1 MNTIIEQ
8 FLQSYRLNGLFAE
21 CLQFLVQIVKQLV
34 ELYPSINDFRPLI
47 IQWLKFKRDVEKK
60 NKDFFEGKLKLRSFL
75 DVAVPATFN
84 RASSKAKDFL
94 LCELYEYRN
103 AK

>member
-1 MNTIIEQ
+1 MNAIIEQ

-21 CLQFLVQIVKQLV
+21 CLQFLTQIVKQLID
-34 ELYPSINDFRPLI
+34 LYPTINDFRPLI

-60 NKDFFEGKLKLRSFL
+60 NKEFFDSKLKLRSFL
-75 DVAVPATFN
+75 ELIVPSSFN
-84 RASSKAKDFL
+84 RTNSKGKDFL

>member
-21 CLQFLVQIVKQLV
+21 CLQFLTQIVKQLID
-34 ELYPSINDFRPLI
+34 LYPTINDFRPLI

-60 NKDFFEGKLKLRSFL
+60 NKEFFDSKLKLRSFL
-75 DVAVPATFN
+75 DLIVPSSFN
-84 RASSKAKDFL
+84 RTNSKAKDFL

>member
-1 MNTIIEQ
+1 
-8 FLQSYRLNGLFAE
+8 LNGLFAE
-21 CLQFLVQIVKQLV
+21 CLQFSTQIVKQLIDI
-34 ELYPSINDFRPLI
+34 YPSINDFRPLI

-60 NKDFFEGKLKLRSFL
+60 NKEFFDIQLKLRSFVDIIL
-75 DVAVPATFN
+75 PSSFN
-84 RASSKAKDFL
+84 RKSLKAKDFL

>member
-1 MNTIIEQ
+1 LNTIIEQ
-8 FLQSYRLNGLFAE
+8 FLQSYRLNELFSE
-21 CLQFLVQIVKQLV
+21 CLQFLIQIVKQLV
-34 ELYPSINDFRPLI
+34 DLYPTINDFRPLI

-75 DVAVPATFN
+75 DVAVPSTFN
-84 RASSKAKDFL
+84 RTLPKAKDFL

>member
-1 MNTIIEQ
+1 
-8 FLQSYRLNGLFAE
+8 
-21 CLQFLVQIVKQLV
+21 VKQLID
-34 ELYPSINDFRPLI
+34 LYPTINDFRPLI

-60 NKDFFEGKLKLRSFL
+60 NKEFFELKLQLRSFL
-75 DVAVPATFN
+75 DVAIPSTIVRTN
-84 RASSKAKDFL
+84 LKAKDFL

>member
-1 MNTIIEQ
+1 
-8 FLQSYRLNGLFAE
+8 LNGLFAE
-21 CLQFLVQIVKQLV
+21 CLQFLTQIVKQLIDI
-34 ELYPSINDFRPLI
+34 YPTINDFRPLI

-60 NKDFFEGKLKLRSFL
+60 NKEFFDIQLKLRSFVDIIL
-75 DVAVPATFN
+75 PSSFN
-84 RASSKAKDFL
+84 RMSLKAKDFL

>member
-1 MNTIIEQ
+1 
-8 FLQSYRLNGLFAE
+8 
-21 CLQFLVQIVKQLV
+21 
-34 ELYPSINDFRPLI
+34 LI

-60 NKDFFEGKLKLRSFL
+60 NKEFFELKLQLRSFL
-75 DVAVPATFN
+75 DVIIPSSFN
-84 RASSKAKDFL
+84 RTHMKAKDFL

>member
-1 MNTIIEQ
+1 LNTIIEQ

-34 ELYPSINDFRPLI
+34 DLYPSINDFRPLI

-60 NKDFFEGKLKLRSFL
+60 NKDFFEAKLKLRSFL
-75 DVAVPATFN
+75 DVAIP
-84 RASSKAKDFL
+84 SSIQRTSLKAKDFL
-94 LCELYEYRN
+94 LCELYEYRS